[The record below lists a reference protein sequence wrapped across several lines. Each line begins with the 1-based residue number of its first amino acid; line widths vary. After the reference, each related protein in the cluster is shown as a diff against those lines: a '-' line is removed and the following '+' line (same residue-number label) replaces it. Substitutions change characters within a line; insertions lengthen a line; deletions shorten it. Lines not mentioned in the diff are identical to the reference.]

1 MPAYA
6 IIGAQWGDEGKGK
19 IIDFLAEGAS
29 VVARYSGG
37 NNAGH
42 TVINQFGTFKF
53 HLVPSGICWPHTM
66 NVIGNG
72 VVVDPDVLIEEIEMA
87 RGAGLPGNL
96 GISDRAHVIM
106 PYHVTLDQL
115 EEKRRGDNAI
125 GTTGRGVGPAYV
137 DKVGRA
143 GLRMGELLDP
153 ENLLMRLPDI
163 VAHNSEII
171 TKIYGGEPIDLEE
184 VYEKS
189 KRWASALAPYVCRTE
204 DIIGDALAEGK
215 NVIMEGAQGALLDL
229 DHGTY
234 PYVTSSN
241 PTVGGTLTGTGVGP
255 RSFGGVAGV
264 FKAYCTRVGSGP
276 FPTELDDAT
285 GEEIREK
292 AGEFGATT
300 GRPRRCGWFDA
311 VAGRYSVRVNGFDS
325 MIITRLDILD
335 GFESIK
341 VCVAYELDGK
351 ELDRFPVDAV
361 LLDKCRPIYEEVPG
375 WTGSTSG
382 LTDATDLPEGAWVF
396 VRRLE
401 ELLGIPASII
411 STGPRREEAI
421 LLRPFFDGSA
431 A

>member
-6 IIGAQWGDEGKGK
+6 VIGAQWGDEGKGK
-19 IIDFLAEGAS
+19 IIDFLAEDAS
-29 VVARYSGG
+29 VVVRYSGG

-53 HLVPSGICWPHTM
+53 HLAPSGICWPHTM

-72 VVVDPDVLIEEIEMA
+72 VVVDPDVLLDEIGMA
-87 RGAGLPGNL
+87 QRAGLPGKL
-96 GISDRAHVIM
+96 GVSDRAHLIM
-106 PYHVTLDQL
+106 PYHVTLDEL
-115 EEKRRGDNAI
+115 EERRRGKSAI

-137 DKVGRA
+137 DKVGRM
-143 GLRMGELLDP
+143 GLRAGELLDP
-153 ENLLMRLPDI
+153 EDLSLRMPQI
-163 VAHNSEII
+163 VDFKNELI
-171 TKIYGGEPIDLEE
+171 TKVYGGSPIDIEE
-184 VYEKS
+184 IFEKTS
-189 KRWASALAPYVCRTE
+189 RWAEALAPYIVRSE
-204 DIIGDALAEGK
+204 DIIAGALESGE
-215 NVIMEGAQGALLDL
+215 NVIMEGAQGALLDI

-241 PTVGGTLTGTGVGP
+241 PTVGGTLTGTGAGP
-255 RSFGGVAGV
+255 RSFGGVTGV

-276 FPTELDDAT
+276 FPTELEDET
-285 GEEIREK
+285 GELIRNK

-335 GFESIK
+335 GFDSIK
-341 VCVAYELDGK
+341 VCTAYELDDK
-351 ELDRFPVDAV
+351 EIDRFPVDSV
-361 LLDKCRPIYEEVPG
+361 LLDRCRPIYEEVPG
-375 WTGSTSG
+375 WQGSSAG
-382 LTDATDLPEGAWVF
+382 LTQASQLPPGAMAF

-411 STGPRREEAI
+411 STGPKREEAI
-421 LLRPFFDGSA
+421 VLRPLMQ
-431 A
+431 

>member
-6 IIGAQWGDEGKGK
+6 VIGAQWGDEGKGK
-19 IIDFLAEGAS
+19 IIDFLAANAS

-42 TVINQFGTFKF
+42 TVINRFGTLKL

-72 VVVDPDVLIEEIEMA
+72 VVVDPDVLVEEIEMA
-87 RGAGLPGNL
+87 QRAGLKGKL
-96 GISDRAHVIM
+96 GVSDRAHLIM
-106 PYHVTLDQL
+106 PYHVTLDRL
-115 EEKRRGDNAI
+115 EERRRGRGAI

-137 DKVGRA
+137 DKVGRM
-143 GLRMGELLDP
+143 GLRAGELLDP
-153 ENLLMRLPDI
+153 EDLSYRLPEI
-163 VAHNSEII
+163 VSFKNEVI
-171 TKIYGGEPIDLEE
+171 TKVYGGEAVDVDE
-184 VYEKS
+184 VFQKT
-189 KRWASALAPYVCRTE
+189 KRWAAALGPHIIRSE
-204 DIIGDALAEGK
+204 DVIAEALRNGE

-241 PTVGGTLTGTGVGP
+241 PTVGGTLTGTGIGP

-264 FKAYCTRVGSGP
+264 FKAYCTRVGAGP
-276 FPTELDDAT
+276 FPTELEDET
-285 GEEIREK
+285 GELIRDK

-335 GFESIK
+335 GFKSIK
-341 VCVAYELDGK
+341 VCTAYELDGK
-351 ELDRFPVDAV
+351 QIDRFPIDPV
-361 LLDKCRPIYEEVPG
+361 LLDRCKPVYEEIPG
-375 WTGSTSG
+375 WQGSSSG
-382 LTDATDLPEGAWVF
+382 LTDAGKLPSGAHAF
-396 VRRLE
+396 VQRLE
-401 ELLGIPASII
+401 QLLGIPASII

-421 LLRPFFDGSA
+421 VLRPLMQ
-431 A
+431 